1 MGTSVC
7 QPASRPHLEIE
18 RPLACRI
25 FQFGTSLMHQGHP
38 PGRALFFAGHRPG
51 NCPCALASLPGPR
64 RAPFSRASIRIL
76 IPWLPSSFA
85 LLLRTVPAPRWP
97 GTSWSGRPRRARR
110 SVPGLRRPG
119 STSAPPCRSHL
130 VIPPHVCL
138 TFALPGTGPSACL
151 TSLVSIFNADHKESH
166 CPPPGLVGS
175 NLDGPC
181 GVIFFSPAPARD
193 GPRLVDGAP
202 VNFWAQMMIL
212 PGASRGPDPTHWRAR
227 CR

>member
-7 QPASRPHLEIE
+7 QPASRPRLEFE
-18 RPLACRI
+18 RALACRI
-25 FQFGTSLMHQGHP
+25 YRTSLMHQGHP
-38 PGRALFFAGHRPG
+38 PGRVLLFAGHCPG
-51 NCPCALASLPGPR
+51 NCPCALASLPSLR
-64 RAPFSRASIRIL
+64 RAPFLRASIRIL
-76 IPWLPSSFA
+76 ILWLPSSFS
-85 LLLRTVPAPRWP
+85 LLRRTVLAPRWP
-97 GTSWSGRPRRARR
+97 GTSWSGPLRRARR
-110 SVPGLRRPG
+110 SVPGLRWAG

-151 TSLVSIFNADHKESH
+151 TSF
-166 CPPPGLVGS
+166 GLNFLTQITRRAVAPLGWS
-175 NLDGPC
+175 AQIRTVPC
-181 GVIFFSPAPARD
+181 GSFSSASARD

-212 PGASRGPDPTHWRAR
+212 PSASRGPGPTHWRAR